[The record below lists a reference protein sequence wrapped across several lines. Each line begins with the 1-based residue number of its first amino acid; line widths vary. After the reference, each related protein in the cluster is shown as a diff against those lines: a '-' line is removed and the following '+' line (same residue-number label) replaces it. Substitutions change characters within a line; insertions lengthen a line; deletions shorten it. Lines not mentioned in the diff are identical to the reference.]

1 MTGRL
6 KQRERGRDEL
16 NDAERVYAD
25 ASWRGQEDRCPSLKK
40 TKDMASSVVRIAPH
54 KNSIRRN
61 AAPLT
66 QIPPRTVSE
75 GYQARKRTAVVS
87 RSRAETLYEDDRRMG
102 EVMVP
107 VESTLAGASRC
118 VVLLCWPK
126 QKGTSHGAL
135 LVDRASLSGLAL
147 AFTPASKVDP
157 VSLALASAPH
167 DPTLSLELCHRWSLL
182 TTATERYYCVSHLC
196 HAKRSGSS
204 SIGRVSG
211 WRS

>member
-25 ASWRGQEDRCPSLKK
+25 ASWRAKETAARASKK
-40 TKDMASSVVRIAPH
+40 QKYMASSVVRIAPH

-66 QIPPRTVSE
+66 QIPPGTVSE

-102 EVMVP
+102 
-107 VESTLAGASRC
+107 GGY
-118 VVLLCWPK
+118 
-126 QKGTSHGAL
+126 GTG
-135 LVDRASLSGLAL
+135 
-147 AFTPASKVDP
+147 
-157 VSLALASAPH
+157 
-167 DPTLSLELCHRWSLL
+167 
-182 TTATERYYCVSHLC
+182 
-196 HAKRSGSS
+196 
-204 SIGRVSG
+204 
-211 WRS
+211 